1 MKSAVKKSGLFC
13 LLCLG
18 ILLLINED
26 ASAQSETNQK
36 KETMENVQEKAS
48 SLQLSIDGMS
58 CQAGC
63 ANSIDNM
70 LGKQKGII
78 ESKTLYSSSSSEILY
93 DKDKI
98 SEKQIMDLIAQKGF
112 KVEKSDKVKKSD
124 K

>member
-1 MKSAVKKSGLFC
+1 MKSVVKKSGLFC

-18 ILLLINED
+18 FLLLNVD

-36 KETMENVQEKAS
+36 KETMENVQEKANT
-48 SLQLSIDGMS
+48 LQLSVKGMS

-70 LGKQKGII
+70 LGKQEGII
-78 ESKTLYSSSSSEILY
+78 ESKTLFSSSSSEILY

-98 SEKQIMDLIAQKGF
+98 SEKQIIDLITQRGF
-112 KVEKSDKVKKSD
+112 KTGKSDK
-124 K
+124 